1 MLTDLTV
8 DETGLAF
15 TAAAEDRPRTVD
27 VRLDGRRIWSFRIA
41 DAAAEPAAGD
51 RYRMPWPAV
60 VLPYLD
66 GESTVGLHP
75 VDGQGSPQV
84 ATARFGTADH
94 PVRFEDAHGLGLM
107 VNKWGTIGHALADYP
122 AGIEQRLLDRVDRV
136 REVMAAAVDV
146 DVYVT
151 GGTLLGPYRD
161 GRVMPNDDDADLAYL
176 SGHRHPVDVALE
188 GFDLGRAVA
197 AAGITALRLSAG
209 HLQLHFEHEGR
220 PDGYVDI
227 FTGWIDD
234 VGWWYQLFPIRAQV
248 RREQLVPPA
257 TLDIE
262 GHPEPMCREPEVM
275 LEELYGPGW
284 RSPDPA
290 FSFDVPRTTSDR
302 FYGWMS
308 DQHMDREPWEDHYRY
323 DVRGGRVEP
332 GTEPTAYA
340 QELAERLAPG
350 TSVVELGA
358 GRGHDALWLAGQGH
372 RVQALDYVRW
382 PVLRAAEA
390 AAQQGLDAT
399 FRTVNLYDPRR
410 VLALGAELAA
420 PGEPT
425 VVYARDLLATL
436 WDVGRPNLHRLLSM
450 LLRSGGEAH
459 LDVPRSS
466 LRPDPSR
473 GGLLHRALDL
483 DVLAAEMASHG
494 LVVRDTTDVVE
505 EVEWPGGPQQ
515 PGADGTTPDSTAA
528 DGTSSRL
535 EKTRMVVAWQRR
547 R

>member
-41 DAAAEPAAGD
+41 DAAAEPAAEPAAGD

-122 AGIEQRLLDRVDRV
+122 AGIEQRLLHRVDRV
-136 REVMAAAVDV
+136 REVMAGAVDV

-197 AAGITALRLSAG
+197 VVGITVLRLSAG

-220 PDGYVDI
+220 SDG
-227 FTGWIDD
+227 
-234 VGWWYQLFPIRAQV
+234 
-248 RREQLVPPA
+248 
-257 TLDIE
+257 
-262 GHPEPMCREPEVM
+262 
-275 LEELYGPGW
+275 
-284 RSPDPA
+284 
-290 FSFDVPRTTSDR
+290 
-302 FYGWMS
+302 
-308 DQHMDREPWEDHYRY
+308 
-323 DVRGGRVEP
+323 
-332 GTEPTAYA
+332 
-340 QELAERLAPG
+340 
-350 TSVVELGA
+350 
-358 GRGHDALWLAGQGH
+358 
-372 RVQALDYVRW
+372 
-382 PVLRAAEA
+382 
-390 AAQQGLDAT
+390 
-399 FRTVNLYDPRR
+399 
-410 VLALGAELAA
+410 
-420 PGEPT
+420 
-425 VVYARDLLATL
+425 
-436 WDVGRPNLHRLLSM
+436 
-450 LLRSGGEAH
+450 
-459 LDVPRSS
+459 
-466 LRPDPSR
+466 
-473 GGLLHRALDL
+473 
-483 DVLAAEMASHG
+483 
-494 LVVRDTTDVVE
+494 
-505 EVEWPGGPQQ
+505 
-515 PGADGTTPDSTAA
+515 
-528 DGTSSRL
+528 
-535 EKTRMVVAWQRR
+535 
-547 R
+547 